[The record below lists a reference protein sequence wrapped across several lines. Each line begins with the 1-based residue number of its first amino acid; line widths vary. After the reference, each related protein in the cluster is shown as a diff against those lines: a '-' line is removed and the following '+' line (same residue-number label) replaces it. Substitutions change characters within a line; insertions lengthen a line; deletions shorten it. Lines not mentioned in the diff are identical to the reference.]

1 MLVLQE
7 NRRLA
12 DHNESLKMENDEFQL
27 TIRQLQDEKRE
38 FEEEK
43 RQLEL
48 RNGEL
53 VEQKRRLEA
62 LQVVKHQESSRLLT
76 EVSMLSNEVSIE
88 VSVCEVT

>member
-12 DHNESLKMENDEFQL
+12 DHIESLKKEFQI
-27 TIRQLQDEKRE
+27 TIRQLQDEKSE

-43 RQLEL
+43 SQLEL

-62 LQVVKHQESSRLLT
+62 LQVVKHQEASRLLT

-88 VSVCEVT
+88 VSV